1 MHSGLTYGV
10 LCSDEDYYFLK
21 VEGDTLLS
29 SKIVKVSAFR
39 QVMPPLS
46 NATWDHLLALS
57 SSHGTGLPACTEQQS
72 WHWPTGSSHGTGLP
86 ASHSSLAVHDKLR
99 ACRLPSV

>member
-21 VEGDTLLS
+21 VEGDMLLS

-39 QVMPPLS
+39 QVMPPS
-46 NATWDHLLALS
+46 FQWDHLLALS
-57 SSHGTGLPACTEQQS
+57 
-72 WHWPTGSSHGTGLP
+72 SSHGTGLP

-99 ACRLPSV
+99 ACRLPFV